1 MKAYGQ
7 AIDSIFTQ
15 IKEVMPTQQ
24 TLLVVAVFTSLD
36 SCARFCLLLFK
47 TRPSNLSLA
56 ITISSIFFLG
66 GGGWKKNKWMILHSG
81 AKIGILFA
89 SGKNNIFR
97 TSRASEIMFS
107 TQEN

>member
-1 MKAYGQ
+1 MYTLQESPLYQEVCTMDMHHFVLFFSMKAYGQ

-24 TLLVVAVFTSLD
+24 TVLVVAVFTSLD

-56 ITISSIFFLG
+56 ITIS
-66 GGGWKKNKWMILHSG
+66 
-81 AKIGILFA
+81 
-89 SGKNNIFR
+89 
-97 TSRASEIMFS
+97 
-107 TQEN
+107 